1 VTSSSRGPS
10 AIGQPTLYDQDFYLW
25 LQNTINHLQ
34 TGQMSQL
41 DWANL
46 IEELESMGRAEKQ
59 ALQSNLQVV
68 LNHLLKYQFQPEQRS
83 NSWRFT
89 LLEHRDR
96 LEVALEYSPNLCPYL
111 SDSLNCCYTK
121 ARKKAATEMGLPLDT
136 FPPEL
141 PFTLEEILNPN
152 YLPE

>member
-1 VTSSSRGPS
+1 MTSSSLGPS
-10 AIGQPTLYDQDFYLW
+10 VIGQPTLYDQDFYLW
-25 LQNTINHLQ
+25 LQTAINHLQ

-68 LNHLLKYQFQPEQRS
+68 LMHLLKYQFQPEQRS

-89 LLEHRDR
+89 MLEHRDR
-96 LEVALEYSPNLCPYL
+96 LDVALEDSPSLRPYL
-111 SDSLNCCYTK
+111 SDNLKRCYIK
-121 ARKKAATEMGLPLDT
+121 ARKKTAAETGLPLDT

-141 PFTLEEILNPN
+141 PFTLEEILNPD